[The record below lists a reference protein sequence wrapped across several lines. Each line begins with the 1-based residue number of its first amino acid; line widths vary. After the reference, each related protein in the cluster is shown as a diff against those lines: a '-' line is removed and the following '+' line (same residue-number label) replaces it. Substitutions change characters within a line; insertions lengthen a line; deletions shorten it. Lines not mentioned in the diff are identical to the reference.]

1 MVNKAILIGNVG
13 ADPEIRYLE
22 GGNAGEEGVAV
33 ANLNIATSE
42 SYKNKSGER
51 VTQTEWHRIVFWRGL
66 AKVVENYVKK
76 GMQLY
81 IEGRI
86 RTRTW
91 EDKGGIKRYTT
102 EIWADNMQMLDKKG
116 EKPAEMQ
123 EESPATSSAKI
134 SSTESVDDLPF

>member
-102 EIWADNMQMLDKKG
+102 EIWADNMTILSKKDDKPIDVPTQSNPVDIKNI
-116 EKPAEMQ
+116 E
-123 EESPATSSAKI
+123 
-134 SSTESVDDLPF
+134 TEDDLPF